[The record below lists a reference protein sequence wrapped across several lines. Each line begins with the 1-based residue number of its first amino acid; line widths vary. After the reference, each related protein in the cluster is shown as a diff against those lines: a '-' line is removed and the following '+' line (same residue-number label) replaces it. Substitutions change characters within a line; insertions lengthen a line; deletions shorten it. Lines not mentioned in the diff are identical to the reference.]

1 MHETFGVFSGRP
13 PSLVWGGTV
22 LEKWCPGR
30 GKIVKIIFR
39 SVLPG
44 ENADAPGGM
53 ANRLEYVSRTQ
64 AEIGAWA
71 EHFAKL
77 PCQIPFVLCQAP
89 IVWKSMFS

>member
-1 MHETFGVFSGRP
+1 M
-13 PSLVWGGTV
+13 W
-22 LEKWCPGR
+22 
-30 GKIVKIIFR
+30 KIFFARI
-39 SVLPG
+39 SAG

-77 PCQIPFVLCQAP
+77 PCQTPFVLCQAP
-89 IVWKSMFS
+89 IVWKPRFLRGFPVLLAS